1 MIRQYLYDMH
11 VISFVLRALLDAY
24 GVAFLTLSVSDC
36 LISGF
41 QFVIQLYTLYIKAD
55 VECNCEHFLFNV
67 VGILYE

>member
-1 MIRQYLYDMH
+1 MIRQYLYDIRM
-11 VISFVLRALLDAY
+11 ISFVLCALLDAY
-24 GVAFLTLSVSDC
+24 GLAFLTLIV

-55 VECNCEHFLFNV
+55 VECNWEHFLFNV